1 MVAMVRHHP
10 MRPLGLADV
19 EAEVV
24 VGMAVEEAGM
34 VMVGTAVVVGVV
46 GMIVIAVG
54 TTVKVEALGIGSQT
68 LEGIAVTVEM
78 TDTMTADI
86 PESVRTMA
94 GREDTAVAA
103 AAVEV
108 TATVEDTR
116 RNPPL

>member
-1 MVAMVRHHP
+1 
-10 MRPLGLADV
+10 
-19 EAEVV
+19 
-24 VGMAVEEAGM
+24 MAVEEAGM